1 MAVSGSAHAPPEL
14 TPGLLILLFATIFI
28 AASTIHYQVPMI
40 ALLADEFGASAAE
53 IGWLPT
59 LTQFGFCL
67 GIAFLTPLGDRFNKK
82 RLILI
87 RLSGCALTAI
97 VFATADSLPV
107 LIAAGLVMGIFA
119 STSQDVVPLVAELAR
134 PDRRGRAVG
143 TVLSGL
149 LLGIMSG
156 RVAGGLLAEYLGWR
170 TAYWILLAALA
181 TVSAL
186 VAWRVPNVRPQS
198 TLGYVALMRSI
209 AGIIRDQP
217 ALRRASAV
225 QGLLGICYGAFWATL
240 AVMMASLHN
249 VGSTAVGLIA
259 IPGAAG
265 ALIARPVGKWVD
277 AKGPRSAV
285 TLGVL
290 LVVLGYAVLGFAIF
304 AVAAV
309 VLGAMLLDCGIRA
322 TSVSN
327 QAYLTGIDPA
337 SRSRMN
343 TVFVL
348 HMFGGNALGALI
360 GSLML
365 AAGGWIAV
373 CATGLAFSS
382 AALWAHWRSGI
393 QSAAPR

>member
-1 MAVSGSAHAPPEL
+1 MNSAPPQL
-14 TPGLLILLFATIFI
+14 TRGLLVLLFATIFI
-28 AASTIHYQVPMI
+28 AASTIHYQVPML

-59 LTQFGFCL
+59 LTQLGFCL

-82 RLILI
+82 RLIQF
-87 RLSGCALTAI
+87 RLVGCALTAI
-97 VFATADSLPV
+97 VFATADALPV

-134 PDRRGRAVG
+134 PEERGRAVG

-149 LLGIMSG
+149 LLGIMAG
-156 RVAGGLLAEYLGWR
+156 RVAGGFFADVLGWR
-170 TAYWILLAALA
+170 VAYWILLAALVA
-181 TVSAL
+181 VSTL
-186 VAWRVPNVRPQS
+186 VAWRVPNVRPHS
-198 TLGYVALMRSI
+198 TLSYSALLRSI

-217 ALRRASAV
+217 SLRRASAV

-240 AVMMASLHN
+240 AVMMATLHGA
-249 VGSTAVGLIA
+249 GSSAVGLIA

-265 ALIARPVGKWVD
+265 TLIARPVGKWVD
-277 AKGPRSAV
+277 AKGPRPAV
-285 TLGVL
+285 TLGIA
-290 LVVLGYAVLGFAIF
+290 LVIIGYVALGFAAF
-304 AVAAV
+304 AIAAV
-309 VLGAMLLDCGIRA
+309 VLGAMLLDGGIRA

-327 QAYLTGIDPA
+327 QAYYTGIDAA

-360 GSLML
+360 GSTVL
-365 AAGGWIAV
+365 ASGGWLAV
-373 CATGLAFSS
+373 CATCLAFSTC
-382 AALWAHWRSGI
+382 ALIAHWRSGVI
-393 QSAAPR
+393 ERQSIP

>member
-1 MAVSGSAHAPPEL
+1 MTSSAPPQL
-14 TPGLLILLFATIFI
+14 TRGLLFLLFATIFI
-28 AASTIHYQVPMI
+28 AASTIHYQVPML
-40 ALLADEFGASAAE
+40 ALLADEFDASAAA

-59 LTQFGFCL
+59 LTQLGFCL

-82 RLILI
+82 RLIQI
-87 RLSGCALTAI
+87 RLAGCAVTAI
-97 VFATADSLPV
+97 VFATADALPV
-107 LIAAGLVMGIFA
+107 LIAAGLVMGVFA

-134 PDRRGRAVG
+134 PEQRGRAIG

-149 LLGIMSG
+149 LLGIMCG

-170 TAYWILLAALA
+170 MAYWILLAALA

-186 VAWRVPNVRPQS
+186 VAWRVPDVRPHS
-198 TLGYVALMRSI
+198 TLSYGALMRSI
-209 AGIIRDQP
+209 AGIIRHHP

-240 AVMMASLHN
+240 AVMMASLHGL
-249 VGSTAVGLIA
+249 GSSAVGLIA

-277 AKGPRSAV
+277 AKGPRPAV
-285 TLGVL
+285 TLGVV
-290 LVVLGYAVLGFAIF
+290 LVILGYAVLGFATF

-309 VLGAMLLDCGIRA
+309 VLGAMLLDGGIRA

-327 QAYLTGIDPA
+327 QAHYTGIDPT

-360 GSLML
+360 GSLVF
-365 AAGGWIAV
+365 AASGWLAV
-373 CATGLAFSS
+373 CVTCLAFSLV
-382 AALWAHWRSGI
+382 ALWAHWRSGPK
-393 QSAAPR
+393 AAPF